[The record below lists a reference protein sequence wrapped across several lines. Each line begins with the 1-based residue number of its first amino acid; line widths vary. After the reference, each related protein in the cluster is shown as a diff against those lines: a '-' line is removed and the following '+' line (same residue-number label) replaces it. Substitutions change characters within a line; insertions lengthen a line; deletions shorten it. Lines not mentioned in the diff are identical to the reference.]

1 MKDIKK
7 REDAP
12 YGLLRRSV
20 IKGLKQSRWFLIAII
35 IKIIII
41 IIIIMIMIIK
51 LIMIIMIMIKGRTDQ
66 MVFNPL
72 FVPSIPLPLG
82 HNLA

>member
-20 IKGLKQSRWFLIAII
+20 IKGLKQRRWFLIAII
-35 IKIIII
+35 IKI

>member
-35 IKIIII
+35 IK
-41 IIIIMIMIIK
+41 IIMIMIIK